1 MTSIKDLSFLNKKAL
16 IRVDFNVPFDGDSIS
31 DNSRILAAIPTIN
44 YVLENGG
51 SCIVMSHLGRPK
63 KREKKFS
70 LVRIKQELESLL
82 GLVVVFVEDC
92 VGPEVKK
99 ASQRLMPGQVLLLE
113 NLRFYNE
120 EVAGDEKFAEE
131 LSSLADIYI
140 NDAYGT
146 THRAH
151 ASTSTIARYFTE
163 KSPGLLLEK
172 EILSLKKVLESPKK
186 PVTAIVGG
194 AKVSSKI
201 SIIANMLKVI
211 DNLIIGGGMAYTF
224 ILSSG
229 GKVGDSICEPEN
241 LGDCQEI
248 FDLAKKNNVKIFLP
262 IDVVVSKSFSNSDKQ
277 KEVDIQ
283 NIPDGWQGLDIG
295 TKTRKNFSDVVKQ
308 SNTILWNGPM
318 GVFEMSSFQNGTK
331 AVAEAVAEATKKGS
345 FSLVGGGDS
354 VAAVKKFNLK
364 DKMSFIST
372 GGGAML
378 ESLEGKV
385 LPGIKALQ

>member
-16 IRVDFNVPFDGDSIS
+16 IRVDFNVPFDGDCIS

-70 LVRIKQELESLL
+70 LLRIKQELERLL

-163 KSPGLLLEK
+163 NRM
-172 EILSLKKVLESPKK
+172 
-186 PVTAIVGG
+186 
-194 AKVSSKI
+194 SK
-201 SIIANMLKVI
+201 
-211 DNLIIGGGMAYTF
+211 DFTQ
-224 ILSSG
+224 
-229 GKVGDSICEPEN
+229 D
-241 LGDCQEI
+241 
-248 FDLAKKNNVKIFLP
+248 
-262 IDVVVSKSFSNSDKQ
+262 
-277 KEVDIQ
+277 
-283 NIPDGWQGLDIG
+283 
-295 TKTRKNFSDVVKQ
+295 
-308 SNTILWNGPM
+308 
-318 GVFEMSSFQNGTK
+318 
-331 AVAEAVAEATKKGS
+331 
-345 FSLVGGGDS
+345 
-354 VAAVKKFNLK
+354 
-364 DKMSFIST
+364 
-372 GGGAML
+372 
-378 ESLEGKV
+378 
-385 LPGIKALQ
+385 

>member
-1 MTSIKDLSFLNKKAL
+1 MTSIKDISFINKKAL
-16 IRVDFNVPFDGDSIS
+16 IRVDFNVPFNGDRIS

-44 YVLENGG
+44 YILENGG

-63 KREKKFS
+63 KRDKKFS
-70 LVRIKQELESLL
+70 LLRIKQELERLL
-82 GLVVVFVEDC
+82 DLVVFFVEDC
-92 VGPEVKK
+92 IGPEVKK
-99 ASQRLMPGQVLLLE
+99 ASETLKPGQVLLLE
-113 NLRFYNE
+113 NLRFYKE

-151 ASTSTIARYFTE
+151 ASTSTIAKYFTE
-163 KSPGLLLEK
+163 KSPGLLLQK

-201 SIIANMLKVI
+201 SIIVNMLKVI
-211 DNLIIGGGMAYTF
+211 DNLVIGGGMAYTF
-224 ILSSG
+224 ILNLG

-248 FDLAKKNNVKIFLP
+248 LDQAKKKNVRIFLP
-262 IDVVVSKSFSNSDKQ
+262 LDVVVSKSFSNNDKQ

-283 NIPDGWQGLDIG
+283 NIPVGWQGLDIG
-295 TKTRKNFSDVVKQ
+295 RKTRKKFSDVIKQ

-318 GVFEMSSFQNGTK
+318 GVFEMSSFQKGTK
-331 AVAEAVAEATKKGS
+331 AVANAVAVATKKGS

>member
-1 MTSIKDLSFLNKKAL
+1 MTPIKDISFVNKKAL
-16 IRVDFNVPFDGDSIS
+16 IRVDFNVPFNGDSIS

-51 SCIVMSHLGRPK
+51 SCIVISHLGRPK
-63 KREKKFS
+63 KRDKKLS
-70 LVRIKQELESLL
+70 LLRIKQELERLL
-82 GLVVVFVEDC
+82 DLVVIFVEDC
-92 VGPEVKK
+92 IGPEVKK
-99 ASQRLMPGQVLLLE
+99 ASETLKPGQVLLLE
-113 NLRFYNE
+113 NLRFYKE

-151 ASTSTIARYFTE
+151 ASTSTIAKYFTE
-163 KSPGLLLEK
+163 KSPGLLLQK

-211 DNLIIGGGMAYTF
+211 DNLVIGGGMAYTF

-248 FDLAKKNNVKIFLP
+248 LDQAKKKNVRIFLP
-262 IDVVVSKSFSNSDKQ
+262 IDVVVSKSFSNNDKQ

-295 TKTRKNFSDVVKQ
+295 TKTRKKFSDVIKQ

-331 AVAEAVAEATKKGS
+331 AVANAVALATKKGS

-364 DKMSFIST
+364 DKISFIST